1 MRLSESNELINMSC
15 WVGDNDTSS
24 ISAVDTLSRNF
35 EDLLENGDDISD
47 VTFLVEKEVCSSIYI
62 SSGT

>member
-1 MRLSESNELINMSC
+1 MSC